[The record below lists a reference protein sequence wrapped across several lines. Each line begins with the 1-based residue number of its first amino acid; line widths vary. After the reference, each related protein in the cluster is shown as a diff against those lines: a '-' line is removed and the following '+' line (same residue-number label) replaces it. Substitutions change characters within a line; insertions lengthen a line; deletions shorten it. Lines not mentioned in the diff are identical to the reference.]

1 MEHSDL
7 RWPPSQLDKDRAG
20 ESSTSSDSAPF
31 YRYLAPTSRM
41 SDSQALRK
49 LLKSN
54 LTIPTMPAIV
64 QKISALIRDPKTGTR
79 EIGSLVAEDAP
90 LAAKVLRIANSAY
103 YGLAHECLSTEHAS
117 TILGLNVLK
126 NIVTQVSVITQ
137 FENLEKETGF
147 DVSKIWRRSSL
158 TAQIAE
164 RMAPLCKKVRVLSP
178 DEFYVCGLLHK
189 VGQVVMLDSIG
200 KPYAQLLQVASHNPS
215 CTQLL
220 ETKKLG
226 FNHQE
231 VGALV
236 AKRWDLPEAVVDAI
250 QFHGQPLE
258 ALGPRLHVHLITVAS
273 QAAKRL
279 MDGDS
284 EGATAV
290 LLHAADA
297 LGMDTQAAAGLID
310 KVNLEDELA

>member
-1 MEHSDL
+1 
-7 RWPPSQLDKDRAG
+7 
-20 ESSTSSDSAPF
+20 
-31 YRYLAPTSRM
+31 M

-79 EIGSLVAEDAP
+79 EIGALVAEDAP

-103 YGLAHECLSTEHAS
+103 YGLQNECLSTEHAS

-126 NIVTQVSVITQ
+126 NIVTQVSVISQ
-137 FENLEKETGF
+137 FDNLEQETGF
-147 DVSKIWRRSSL
+147 SVSSIWKRASL

-164 RMAPLCKKVRVLSP
+164 RMAPLATKVRVLSP

-189 VGQVVMLDSIG
+189 VGQVVMLDGLG
-200 KPYAQLLQVASHNPS
+200 KPYAQLLQVASYNPG

-226 FNHQE
+226 FNHQD

-236 AKRWDLPEAVVDAI
+236 ASVGTCPKPSRTRSNCTTNPSKPWARAC
-250 QFHGQPLE
+250 
-258 ALGPRLHVHLITVAS
+258 TC
-273 QAAKRL
+273 
-279 MDGDS
+279 
-284 EGATAV
+284 T
-290 LLHAADA
+290 
-297 LGMDTQAAAGLID
+297 
-310 KVNLEDELA
+310 